1 MKITILKMIAV
12 AGIVTGSVFTSNAQ
26 ITKGSLMLGGSFG
39 ANITM
44 ESTNKLTGSSDI
56 VNKGYT
62 EWNLSPTIGYFI
74 SNGLAMGLSLEV
86 NSIKIRTATS
96 GNGRYQKHV
105 MSNNL
110 GVALFARKYKEIL
123 KNTYFYTEGS
133 LSYVKGSFTDQ
144 QADGLTSFEDG
155 DKVDYSNIGV
165 NITPGIAYFISPKLG
180 IDFALNNLLGYN
192 LTTNKIKY
200 QGIDV
205 TNETSFGSF
214 NVGAGLTPTLGLFYY
229 IYK

>member
-1 MKITILKMIAV
+1 MIAITVIV
-12 AGIVTGSVFTSNAQ
+12 AVSALSSNAQ

-44 ESTNKLTGSSDI
+44 ESTNKLTGSSD
-56 VNKGYT
+56 VVSKGYT

-74 SNGLAMGLSLEV
+74 SNGFATGLSFEV

-105 MSNNL
+105 ISNNL
-110 GVALFARKYKEIL
+110 GVALFARKYKEII
-123 KNTYFYTEGS
+123 KNTYFYSEGS
-133 LSYVKGSFTDQ
+133 LSYVKGSYTDQ
-144 QADGLTSFEDG
+144 QANGLTSFEDG
-155 DKVDYSNIGV
+155 DKVDYSNIGI
-165 NITPGIAYFISPKLG
+165 NITPGISYFISPKLG

-192 LTTNKIKY
+192 LTTNQIKY

-214 NVGAGLTPTLGLFYY
+214 NLGAGLTPTLGLFYY
-229 IYK
+229 MGK